1 MPGLFFMPAFYISE
15 NQKSC
20 LRKF

>member
-1 MPGLFFMPAFYISE
+1 MPGLFLCDNVQ